1 MYKRILLPVFILF
14 LFLSASAQNGWI
26 TLKPFSDSSYISEV
40 SVFHCECTGSRSV
53 DIDSGQLAIPDSIR
67 NGQGFSTMDISK
79 EVFQKLFGSG
89 NDNRLE
95 YMYLIRGKVS
105 KILDI
110 GFTPKAGPRYIP
122 YFEVYQYKLI
132 RKTLQLAPSL
142 ADWKNVDANY
152 GPLPSSVHVYAA
164 EKWIVNANHFRAYY
178 VSADLKDKKLDFT
191 VDTTFRRRL
200 TPAKYYEKNKNP
212 LLVVNTTFFS
222 FATNQNLNVVLKNK
236 KLVGYNI
243 HTINGRGKDTFTYR
257 HPFGSAIGISKKREA
272 DVAWLYTDSSMKYAY
287 AIQGAIPA
295 IKDSA
300 QRFTFAEAQK
310 AVLQSIEPGTRA
322 RINFGKWK
330 MRTAVGGG
338 PVLIQ
343 NGAIKITNNE
353 EMKFTGKAI
362 NDRHPRTA
370 MGYTKENKLII
381 LVVEGRNPGVAEG
394 VTLTELAELMLDLGC
409 LEALNLDGGGS
420 SCMLVNGKETIKV
433 SDAGGQRP
441 VPAVFMIRQ
450 R

>member
-1 MYKRILLPVFILF
+1 MRIILILPGLFLLPGF
-14 LFLSASAQNGWI
+14 LFAQAKWR
-26 TLKPFSDSSYISEV
+26 KVDS
-40 SVFHCECTGSRSV
+40 
-53 DIDSGQLAIPDSIR
+53 L
-67 NGQGFSTMDISK
+67 
-79 EVFQKLFGSG
+79 FQ
-89 NDNRLE
+89 
-95 YMYLIRGKVS
+95 
-105 KILDI
+105 
-110 GFTPKAGPRYIP
+110 
-122 YFEVYQYKLI
+122 
-132 RKTLQLAPSL
+132 
-142 ADWKNVDANY
+142 
-152 GPLPSSVHVYAA
+152 PLPASVHVYKTKDSLDGKPNVA
-164 EKWIVNANHFRAYY
+164 FY
-178 VSADLKDKKLDFT
+178 VEAGISDRRLDFT
-191 VDTTFRRRL
+191 TDTTFKRRL
-200 TPAKYYEKNKNP
+200 TPAKFYEENQQP
-212 LLVVNTTFFS
+212 LLVVNCTFFS
-222 FATNQNLNVVLKNK
+222 FATNQNLNVVIKNK

-272 DVAWLYTDSSMKYAY
+272 DVAWLYTDSLMKYAY
-287 AIQGAIPA
+287 AQQGAIPA

-353 EMKFTGKAI
+353 ELKFTGKAI

-370 MGYTKENKLII
+370 MGYTKENKLIVM
-381 LVVEGRNPGVAEG
+381 VVEGRNPGVAEG

-409 LEALNLDGGGS
+409 VEALNLDGGGS